1 MVTCGRLYSWHLLFH
16 GFQENLK
23 FTNTLPL
30 PLPYPT
36 LPSQFL
42 TV

>member
-16 GFQENLK
+16 GFQE
-23 FTNTLPL
+23 TSSSQHPTPA
-30 PLPYPT
+30 LPYPT

-42 TV
+42 AV